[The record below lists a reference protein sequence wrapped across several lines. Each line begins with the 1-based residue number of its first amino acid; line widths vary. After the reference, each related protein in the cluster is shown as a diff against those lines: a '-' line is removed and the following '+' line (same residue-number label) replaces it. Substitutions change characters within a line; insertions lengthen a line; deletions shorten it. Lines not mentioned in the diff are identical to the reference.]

1 MVKKKIMNKKE
12 IIIFIISIVLI
23 SLDLYLYLA
32 DPLEKEL
39 IVPKFLFLILVTLA
53 VFYKKFWTKVLFTL
67 SLLFMGISYFAG
79 ITLF

>member
-1 MVKKKIMNKKE
+1 MNKKE